1 MFNCFSIILTM
12 EIPFITVALSGI
24 IKVDER
30 NECLEFKQPQLCLF
44 KIGLGERVS
53 VDYRLS
59 HFYWALN
66 VRCQI

>member
-1 MFNCFSIILTM
+1 M

-30 NECLEFKQPQLCLF
+30 NECLEFKQPQFCLF
-44 KIGLGERVS
+44 KIDLGEGVC

-59 HFYWALN
+59 HFLLGFK
-66 VRCQI
+66 C